1 MYKIERKTS
10 GYLLV
15 FRGDLDLETTKEW
28 YAECRKILVKDDRD
42 SFGVIIDWRDFGI
55 IKPDAQPVMK
65 EAQQYW
71 RDHGMERSA
80 VIIDDPIKKLNLSR
94 VSRQSGHYD
103 WERFIDCTNDVHW
116 FETAKKW
123 VVDGIDPEK
132 DSD

>member
-10 GYLLV
+10 GYLLI

-28 YAECRKILVKDDRD
+28 YAECRKILVEDERD
-42 SFGVIIDWRDFGI
+42 SFGVIVDWRDFGI
-55 IKPDAQPVMK
+55 IKPKAQPLMK
-65 EAQQYW
+65 EAQEYW

-94 VSRQSGHYD
+94 VARQSGHYE
-103 WERFIDCTNDVHW
+103 WERFIDCTHDENW

-123 VVDGIDPEK
+123 VVEGIDPDK
-132 DSD
+132 DKN